1 VEGNM
6 KKELTVFDNPRNVHR
21 FLIFFYGCLV
31 LLLVIDPFIHK
42 HAEFPWEDAPGF
54 FAAYGFVSC
63 VLLIFVAKLL
73 RRLVKRD
80 EDYYE
85 KR

>member
-1 VEGNM
+1 M

-63 VLLIFVAKLL
+63 VLLIFVARLL

>member
-1 VEGNM
+1 M
-6 KKELTVFDNPRNVHR
+6 KKELTVFDNPRNVKR
-21 FLIFFYGCLV
+21 FLLFFYGSLI

-42 HAEFPWEDAPGF
+42 HGEFPWEDAPEF

-63 VLLIFVAKLL
+63 VLLIFIAKLL
-73 RRLVKRD
+73 RRWVKRD

-85 KR
+85 KL

>member
-1 VEGNM
+1 M
-6 KKELTVFDNPRNVHR
+6 KRELKIFDDPRNVKR
-21 FLIFFYGCLV
+21 FLLLFYGCLI

-42 HAEFPWEDAPGF
+42 HGEFPWEDAPEF

-63 VLLIFVAKLL
+63 VLLIFIAKLL
-73 RRLVKRD
+73 RRWVKRD

-85 KR
+85 KF

>member
-1 VEGNM
+1 M
-6 KKELTVFDNPRNVHR
+6 KRELKIFDDPRNVKR
-21 FLIFFYGCLV
+21 FLLLFYGCLI

-42 HAEFPWEDAPGF
+42 HGEFPWGDAPEF

-63 VLLIFVAKLL
+63 VLLIFIAKLL
-73 RRLVKRD
+73 RRWVKRD

-85 KR
+85 KF